1 MTYNFRFMAYLK
13 RIMAYIFRF
22 RAYINRNLPN
32 CERIL
37 LKSLELTF
45 SASKEVLPTTA
56 VSRNGEVWDL
66 SEKGKVLIKSFCYI
80 CKGLVLVHRHFLKP
94 RNVKCNI
101 FSELTLNDSL
111 LFFQKKYI
119 EIVTEKYCVISEI

>member
-1 MTYNFRFMAYLK
+1 MAYNFRFMAYLK

-37 LKSLELTF
+37 LNSLELKYN
-45 SASKEVLPTTA
+45 AWKEVLPTTA

-66 SEKGKVLIKSFCYI
+66 SEIGKVF
-80 CKGLVLVHRHFLKP
+80 
-94 RNVKCNI
+94 N
-101 FSELTLNDSL
+101 
-111 LFFQKKYI
+111 
-119 EIVTEKYCVISEI
+119 

>member
-37 LKSLELTF
+37 LKSLELKY

-66 SEKGKVLIKSFCYI
+66 SEIGKVFI
-80 CKGLVLVHRHFLKP
+80 
-94 RNVKCNI
+94 
-101 FSELTLNDSL
+101 
-111 LFFQKKYI
+111 
-119 EIVTEKYCVISEI
+119 